1 MLTDKVK
8 KTIKRYGLLEHGD
21 SVICAVSGGADSVCL
36 LHVMLRLKKEYGLK
50 VYAANVNHLIRGD
63 EAERDSNFV
72 KSICRAAD
80 TECFYREYDVPK
92 IAAERKTGTEECG
105 RILRYEFFEE
115 LSKKLG
121 GAKIATGHNLNDNA
135 ETVLFRLVRGSAAG
149 GLCGISYRRG
159 NIIRPLL
166 DCSRGEIED
175 YLVKN
180 SVKWVTDSTNLE
192 ALYTRNR
199 IRLEIM
205 PLLETINSSAS
216 DKIVSA
222 AHCISEDNAYLD
234 ECTEAM
240 LERCIGSRGETDIN
254 MLLSAPLPIRR
265 RAAKKILASLGA
277 REITAEKVEAFLD
290 FAAKE
295 GGKRFDIDGTEYVRI
310 ERGKLVPEAAAEAEE
325 LNVPL
330 CAGDTF
336 EHDFWKIAI
345 KVVDKSVKKG
355 DNNIAV
361 FDFDKVGGSFI
372 VRYRRKGDRMRPF
385 GLGGSKKINDILSD
399 AAVAADKRGRTPIV
413 EKDGEILFLCGLRRS
428 ELYAPDRGT
437 KKYLIMEY
445 SAKE

>member
-8 KTIKRYGLLEHGD
+8 QTIKSHGLLEHGD
-21 SVICAVSGGADSVCL
+21 SVICAVSGGADSICL
-36 LHVMLRLKKEYGLK
+36 LHVMLRLKTEYGLR
-50 VYAANVNHLIRGD
+50 VYAANVNHLIRGE
-63 EAERDSNFV
+63 EAERDSSFV

-92 IAAERKTGTEECG
+92 IAAERKIGTEECG

-135 ETVLFRLVRGSAAG
+135 ETVLFRLVRGSAAS
-149 GLCGISYRRG
+149 GLCGIAHRRG

-166 DCSRGEIED
+166 DCSRSEIED

-180 SVKWVTDSTNLE
+180 SVKWVTDSTNFE

-205 PLLETINSSAS
+205 PLLEAINPSAPE
-216 DKIVSA
+216 KIVSA
-222 AHCISEDNAYLD
+222 ARCISEDNTYLE

-240 LERCIGSRGETDIN
+240 LEKCVGSRGETDIN
-254 MLLSAPLPIRR
+254 MLLSAPQPIRR
-265 RAAKKILASLGA
+265 RAAKKILKNLGA
-277 REITAEKVEAFLD
+277 REITSEKIESFLE

-295 GGKRFDIDGTEYVRI
+295 GGKRIDIDKTASVRV
-310 ERGKLVPEAAAEAEE
+310 ERGKLVPMKASVTEE
-325 LNVPL
+325 LSVPL
-330 CAGDTF
+330 CAGDVF
-336 EHDFWKIAI
+336 EHDFCKIAI
-345 KVVDKSVKKG
+345 KVVDKSLKKG

-385 GLGGSKKINDILSD
+385 GLGGSKKISDILSD

-428 ELYAPDRGT
+428 ELYAPGSET